1 MAHPDPRLTEHITG
15 RWAQNDGTVVNLAHA
30 LNWTPTL
37 ISDVLVN
44 DSDKS
49 IAVTAAR
56 EWEILSVWAELISDV
71 NVGSRQMALE
81 LQDASNNV
89 LMTIA
94 AGAVQ
99 TDTLTRKYLWGN
111 DLPDLAAFRDTD
123 SLMTPMP
130 SKIILPAGFF
140 VRVFDRAAIAAT
152 TDDLVVRLLVNERIV
167 P

>member
-1 MAHPDPRLTEHITG
+1 MAHDARITGHITG
-15 RWAQNDGTVVNLAHA
+15 RWNQNDGTVVNLAHA
-30 LNWTPTL
+30 LVWTPTL

-49 IAVTAAR
+49 IAVTAER
-56 EWEILSVWAELISDV
+56 EWEILSVWAELISDA
-71 NVGSRQMALE
+71 NGGNRHMALE
-81 LQDASNNV
+81 FQDASNNV

-94 AGAVQ
+94 VGIVQ
-99 TDTLTRKYLWGN
+99 ADTLTRKYLWASN
-111 DLPDLAAFRDTD
+111 LPDLVAFRDTD

-130 SKIILPAGFF
+130 AKVVLPAGFF